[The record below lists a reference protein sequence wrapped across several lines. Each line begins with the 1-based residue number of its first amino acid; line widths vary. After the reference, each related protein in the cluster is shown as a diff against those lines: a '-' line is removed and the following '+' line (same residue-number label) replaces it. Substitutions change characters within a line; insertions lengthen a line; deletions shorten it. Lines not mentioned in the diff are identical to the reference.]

1 MNYPKRVNRKRRK
14 KQKEAT
20 QADGMTVVGGMVTL
34 PGSDKP
40 TRYYPKSVL
49 VFKPGTAAVVDV
61 VKVEQGTPVDE
72 LPPVAP
78 PCEARA

>member
-14 KQKEAT
+14 KQKIET
-20 QADGMTVVGGMVTL
+20 REGGMTVVAGMVTL

-40 TRYYPKSVL
+40 TRYYPKRVL
-49 VFKPGTAAVVDV
+49 QFKPGTAGVVGI
-61 VKVEQGTPVDE
+61 VEVEHGTAVDE
-72 LPPVAP
+72 LPPIAP